1 MGDRD
6 RRDKSDRDREKEKE
20 KQKQK
25 EPEKRKEPRISSG
38 LAINLDQSLLEDGL
52 NFLGGEAYF
61 RRFLMN
67 RVTGREA
74 DCLWGPDLDLMVK
87 APPSLSNIQ
96 DLGAARRFR
105 CFSH

>member
-1 MGDRD
+1 MNLVSQVKLCFLVSQQ
-6 RRDKSDRDREKEKE
+6 KSLKLQDNNSSF
-20 KQKQK
+20 KQSFKTDS
-25 EPEKRKEPRISSG
+25 RG
-38 LAINLDQSLLEDGL
+38 
-52 NFLGGEAYF
+52 Y
-61 RRFLMN
+61 LMN

-105 CFSH
+105 CFLGPRGILTFYF

>member
-1 MGDRD
+1 MSNASL
-6 RRDKSDRDREKEKE
+6 KKVQSICFT
-20 KQKQK
+20 QNWFQ
-25 EPEKRKEPRISSG
+25 IS
-38 LAINLDQSLLEDGL
+38 N
-52 NFLGGEAYF
+52 
-61 RRFLMN
+61 LMN

-105 CFSH
+105 CFLGPRGILTFYF